1 MNDPPSMT
9 NNDNRDL
16 YYRHPLPYPL
26 SLQDDLLTTLRT
38 KAHDLASLYSNR
50 LGQFHHYVNSI
61 QTLWEELKVPD
72 HKKFTIHYSLHMD
85 NMIKVSKR
93 EEALRGGVE
102 GDQRGRGRFKPKA
115 WG

>member
-9 NNDNRDL
+9 NSDNLDL

-38 KAHDLASLYSNR
+38 KAHDLASLYNDR
-50 LGQFHHYVNSI
+50 HGQFHHYVNSI

-93 EEALRGGVE
+93 EEALK
-102 GDQRGRGRFKPKA
+102 GDGRRSKGKGRI
-115 WG
+115 